1 MLLVFCE
8 LGKAS
13 SEPLGLRWHVSP
25 RNSVLRIS
33 GDAQAMCRSGL
44 SQELR
49 HFDAQNNNG
58 APAASEMRLM

>member
-13 SEPLGLRWHVSP
+13 SEPLGLRWHVSL
-25 RNSVLRIS
+25 RNTVLQSS

-44 SQELR
+44 SQELCQ
-49 HFDAQNNNG
+49 FDAQNNDG
-58 APAASEMRLM
+58 ALLLLKCV